1 MRKLTPAQIKKSRER
16 LDMTQAEFC
25 KAFHLEL
32 RTYQKWEIGEKPPSA
47 SAAVLLW
54 LIDRIPAAIMKAFKD
69 G

>member
-1 MRKLTPAQIKKSRER
+1 MRNLTPTQIKKSRER
-16 LDMTQAEFC
+16 LEMTQAEFC
-25 KAFHLEL
+25 RTFHLEL

-54 LIDRIPAAIMKAFKD
+54 LIDRIPAAILRALKD

>member
-1 MRKLTPAQIKKSRER
+1 VRKLTPAQIKKSRER
-16 LDMTQAEFC
+16 LEMTQVEFC

-54 LIDRIPAAIMKAFKD
+54 LIGRIPAAILKALKD